1 MFLYATISGKMK
13 RKANIVIVLILAC
26 SLVAW
31 FFGSDGLPVLAQDE
45 EKLAEEEKKLE
56 EEKLEEEKD
65 EIDDK
70 LDDEL
75 DDLEKAEAKKNRTVQ
90 VKLQISNEIGAI
102 SSNIV
107 VIEDEIAK
115 TNQDIELIDASILE
129 SEKKL
134 QEKRHVL
141 AEVLRSI
148 YQIDIEF
155 GLLFMEKNGDLGQYF
170 AAVDGLDR
178 LELKL
183 YDAMEEIKVEKT
195 EFEKNREEQQKVFE
209 LHDDQKKTLEQEKN
223 RKSWTLG
230 KTQQELNS
238 QEATIGQIQSKVN
251 KLRSELSAL
260 LDKGYNTNDIKDA
273 AKFAS
278 KVTGVRKNFIMG
290 MLVVESDLGRY
301 TGGCDYKESRMSSY
315 RKTIF
320 KEICEELDY
329 NYKKMKVSCPP
340 SGYSGTGGAMGVA
353 QFMSDT
359 WMGYKDSIAAAT
371 GHDPPDPWNLTDG
384 VTAMAIKLAKVS
396 GVTSHKKSAECNAA
410 KLYLS
415 GTTSSKYDWYCDKV
429 NYWAD
434 NYEKLMD

>member
-1 MFLYATISGKMK
+1 MK
-13 RKANIVIVLILAC
+13 KKANIAITLILAC

-31 FFGSDGLPVLAQDE
+31 SFGDNGFLVLAQNDE
-45 EKLAEEEKKLE
+45 ELTEEEKKEQE
-56 EEKLEEEKD
+56 EEEGKMEEEKD
-65 EIDDK
+65 EIDD
-70 LDDEL
+70 EL
-75 DDLEKAEAKKNRTVQ
+75 DDLRDDLTKAEAEKNRTVQ

-102 SSNIV
+102 NSNIV
-107 VIEDEIAK
+107 VIGDEIAK
-115 TNQDIELIDASILE
+115 TKQDIELIDASILAI
-129 SEKKL
+129 EKKL

-141 AEVLRSI
+141 AEVLRNI
-148 YQIDIEF
+148 HQIDVEF
-155 GLLFMEKNGDLGQYF
+155 GLLFMEKNGDLGKYF
-170 AAVDGLDR
+170 AAVDGLDQ
-178 LELKL
+178 LEFKL
-183 YDAMEEIKVEKT
+183 YAAMGEIKVEKS
-195 EFEKNREEQQKVFE
+195 EFEKKREEKQKVFE

-223 RKSWTLG
+223 RKSWALN

-251 KLRSELSAL
+251 KLKSELSAL
-260 LDKGYNTNDIKDA
+260 LGKGYDADDIKDA

-278 KVTGVRKNFIMG
+278 RVTGVRRDFIMG

-301 TGGCDYKESRMSSY
+301 TGGCNYKESRMSSY
-315 RKTIF
+315 RKTLF
-320 KEICEELDY
+320 KEICKELDH

-359 WMGYKDSIAAAT
+359 WTGYKDSIAAAT

-384 VTAMAIKLAKVS
+384 VTAMALKLAKVP
-396 GVTSHKKSAECNAA
+396 GVTKHKKSAECSAA

-429 NYWAD
+429 HYWAD
-434 NYEKLMD
+434 NYKKLIN